1 MASASVLQRLNQRAK
16 EAEHMITELKGQI
29 ENLRQTAAISIS
41 KPEEDRL
48 RNENEELRKEIDKL
62 KVQLILTEIHN
73 GKRQI
78 PIPPMKAR
86 EMSGSTTNNKEE
98 PKVKGEQQGGDEK
111 QKPSKGEKK
120 KDKANTSEAEPK
132 AKKEKKAAAPV
143 NENVDV
149 SRVDFRVG
157 KIVQVEKHPDAD
169 TLYVEQ
175 VDVGEGKNRTVVSGL
190 VKHVTLDQMQDK
202 VAVFMCN
209 LKPAK
214 MRGILSEAMIMCAS
228 TPEKVEILNV
238 PQDSNIGDRVYAEGY
253 SGTPDA
259 MLNPKKKVWEAVK
272 PDLRVNKNKV
282 ATYKGAALKIE
293 GKGELTSPTLSDV
306 EIQ

>member
-1 MASASVLQRLNQRAK
+1 
-16 EAEHMITELKGQI
+16 MITELKGQI

-48 RNENEELRKEIDKL
+48 RNENEDLKKEIDKL

-86 EMSGSTTNNKEE
+86 EMSGSNKEE
-98 PKVKGEQQGGDEK
+98 PQVKVEQQGGDEK
-111 QKPSKGEKK
+111 QKLSKGEKK
-120 KDKANTSEAEPK
+120 KDKVNTSEAEPK

-143 NENVDV
+143 NENLDV

-169 TLYVEQ
+169 SLYVEQ

-228 TPEKVEILNV
+228 TPEKVEILDV
-238 PQDSNIGDRVYAEGY
+238 PQGSNIGDRVYAEGY

-293 GKGELTSPTLSDV
+293 GKGEITSPSLADV
-306 EIQ
+306 QIQ